1 MMLRIHNSVVNFYRI
16 RLTPSAIL
24 NSLSPNATRRMDVS
38 ALKSVRLAVAFT
50 GVVVAAGC
58 AMMDT
63 RPREVIVKERAEAR
77 IKAVL
82 AGDTKS
88 MYEFFSPAVR
98 KTLKYEDYAS
108 SVSKGFWKAAK
119 VEKVECPEAGVCN
132 VGLTVEYV
140 YKGAKVTS
148 PLGETWIQEGR
159 DWWYAVKG

>member
-1 MMLRIHNSVVNFYRI
+1 MGI
-16 RLTPSAIL
+16 
-24 NSLSPNATRRMDVS
+24 S
-38 ALKSVRLAVAFT
+38 ALRAVRLAVAFA
-50 GVVVAAGC
+50 GLVVVAAC

-63 RPREVIVKERAEAR
+63 RPREVIVKERAENR

-82 AGDTKS
+82 AGDTKT

-98 KTLKYEDYAS
+98 KTLKYDDYAS
-108 SVSKGFWKAAK
+108 SVNKGFWKAAK
-119 VEKVECPEAGVCN
+119 VEKVECPKADVCN
-132 VGLTVEYV
+132 VGLSVEYV